1 VAAFQFQASPRSQA
15 ATAELLGNLNRVTA
29 SGTMPTFESA
39 GARSGYVHK
48 RQLRRAEKIGAA
60 FLSLEAAEAFAAPAL
75 CVDTE
80 AGAEAEAGRVRA
92 SSLNNPST

>member
-1 VAAFQFQASPRSQA
+1 
-15 ATAELLGNLNRVTA
+15 
-29 SGTMPTFESA
+29 MPTFESA

>member
-1 VAAFQFQASPRSQA
+1 MAAFQFQASPRSQA

-60 FLSLEAAEAFAAPAL
+60 FLSLEAAGLRRTRPVCGHGGGGGGGGGE
-75 CVDTE
+75 
-80 AGAEAEAGRVRA
+80 GACEQ
-92 SSLNNPST
+92 PTPPDD